1 MILLLAQEL
10 KKYKEITKEENYDE
24 NKLFELLDKEYD
36 EIFNTKEYEEENPRK
51 NEIGKFLN
59 DFPYNVII
67 KKRFE
72 DKEEIL
78 LFDGNNDLDNLNQFQ
93 ISKDEDPITNLLEE
107 IESNEYALFLVF
119 KSKSVYS
126 LHNIKLDACETIDG
140 PDFNKEE
147 QLTLD
152 NLLEFFCSDEYLDKD
167 NEWFCKK
174 CNKKVKV
181 KKKFSLFFVPRL
193 LIICLNCFA

>member
-10 KKYKEITKEENYDE
+10 KKYKEITKKENYDE
-24 NKLFELLDKEYD
+24 NKLFELFDKEYD
-36 EIFNTKEYEEENPRK
+36 EIFNTKEYEDENPRK

-59 DFPYNVII
+59 DFPYNIII

-78 LFDGNNDLDNLNQFQ
+78 LFDGNNDLDNLKQFK

-140 PDFNKEE
+140 PDFNKKE
-147 QLTLD
+147 QLILD

-167 NEWFCKK
+167 NE
-174 CNKKVKV
+174 
-181 KKKFSLFFVPRL
+181 
-193 LIICLNCFA
+193 